1 VANVLKS
8 LSAAAALLLGAALAL
23 GAALGARPALA
34 APAPQAPVI
43 VSSKLSSESA
53 MIGHMIRLLLNA
65 DASPRSIG

>member
-43 VSSKLSSESA
+43 VSSKLSS
-53 MIGHMIRLLLNA
+53 G
-65 DASPRSIG
+65 ASRR